1 MVRLAHLQAMGAS
14 AAVDPRTACPACG
27 GPVHPIAGRCKHCKV
42 DLTRL
47 RAGHAPVA
55 APAATRPALV
65 ALGGGNGHGHA
76 PTAPAGT
83 WPTPLGSPPP
93 APLSTGTVSAATHT
107 PGDDTP
113 SKWSTRWPLLVAALA
128 IIAIVASVAML
139 LFGGNND
146 EKKERKAR
154 RFNGPAPELM
164 PTDPGAH
171 QVAPH
176 GGSIDPNDPSLP
188 TPTIP
193 DPAPAPPPS
202 PSPPSASVPRDIEDF
217 MRQSATA
224 LCERVTSCG
233 GFDETVTTLCQMAP
247 SMIPQM
253 ADQVKAM
260 CPDYDG
266 VAARE
271 CVDSLARF
279 PCPSGSNGTDMMA
292 MQNALM
298 GLSGCQRV
306 CPQAYRGWTPTD
318 PDDTDDL

>member
-1 MVRLAHLQAMGAS
+1 MGAS

-27 GPVHPIAGRCKHCKV
+27 GPVHPIAGRCKHCKA

-55 APAATRPALV
+55 APAVARPALV
-65 ALGGGNGHGHA
+65 ALGGGNGSGNGHGPGHGQA
-76 PTAPAGT
+76 APAGS
-83 WPTPLGSPPP
+83 WPTPLGMPPP
-93 APLSTGTVSAATHT
+93 GPASTTTVSAATHT

-113 SKWSTRWPLLVAALA
+113 STWSTRWPLLVAALA
-128 IIAIVASVAML
+128 IVAIVASVAML

-146 EKKERKAR
+146 EKTGSKAKR
-154 RFNGPAPELM
+154 NNGPAPELM

-171 QVAPH
+171 QVAPN
-176 GGSIDPNDPSLP
+176 GGQFDPNDPALP

-193 DPAPAPPPS
+193 DPAPPPPPAPTPPS
-202 PSPPSASVPRDIEDF
+202 PSANLPRDIEDF

-253 ADQVKAM
+253 ASQLESM
-260 CPDYDG
+260 CPDFDG
-266 VAARE
+266 TAARE
-271 CVDSLARF
+271 CVDSLSRF
-279 PCPSGSNGTDMMA
+279 PCPSGNGGTDMMA

-306 CPQAYRGWTPTD
+306 CPQAYRGWTPPD
-318 PDDTDDL
+318 PDDVDDP

>member
-1 MVRLAHLQAMGAS
+1 MGAS

-27 GPVHPIAGRCKHCKV
+27 GPVHPIAGRCKHCKA

-47 RAGHAPVA
+47 RAGQAPIA
-55 APAATRPALV
+55 APAAARPALV
-65 ALGGGNGHGHA
+65 ALGGGNGSGNGHTAAA
-76 PTAPAGT
+76 PAPAGA
-83 WPTPLGSPPP
+83 WPTPLGTS
-93 APLSTGTVSAATHT
+93 PLSTATASAATHT

-113 SKWSTRWPLLVAALA
+113 SAWSTRWPLLVAGLA
-128 IIAIVASVAML
+128 IVAIIASVAML
-139 LFGGNND
+139 LFGGNDD
-146 EKKERKAR
+146 EKKESKAR

-171 QVAPH
+171 QVAPN

-188 TPTIP
+188 RPTIP
-193 DPAPAPPPS
+193 DPAPAPAPS
-202 PSPPSASVPRDIEDF
+202 PAPSPPPPSAHAPRDIEDF

-253 ADQVKAM
+253 ADQVEAM
-260 CPDYDG
+260 CPDFDG
-266 VAARE
+266 GAARE
-271 CVDSLARF
+271 CVDSLSRF
-279 PCPSGSNGTDMMA
+279 PCPSGNGGTDMMA

-306 CPQAYRGWTPTD
+306 CPQAYRGWTPPD
-318 PDDTDDL
+318 PDDNDP